1 MTNNSG
7 VESYVESEM
16 SNPDNVPHLIR
27 FFSSVQPDFNMI
39 VQHSEAVIQVRKYL
53 ITELIKMFPHYLM
66 SDSCLRELQI
76 TINQRQRQIERKF
89 EDFLQASYGFG
100 TGEVFEDKHYKILY
114 KTFLVAPKKKMQGSV
129 STRSMQ
135 QS

>member
-53 ITELIKMFPHYLM
+53 ITELIKLFPHYLM
-66 SDSCLRELQI
+66 GDSCMRELQI
-76 TINQRQRQIERKF
+76 TINQR
-89 EDFLQASYGFG
+89 
-100 TGEVFEDKHYKILY
+100 
-114 KTFLVAPKKKMQGSV
+114 
-129 STRSMQ
+129 
-135 QS
+135 